1 MRRTSH
7 WFLAMNTGAAPG
19 TEPTAPNPDIV
30 DAPPGYE
37 QGFER
42 IPFENVL
49 WIKYECN
56 KEEPIFYVPLAHPR
70 VFIPQD
76 KMLELAKYLFVTP
89 EEVEFPIEDIQG
101 VNDFKVSASSQ
112 TAIYIQDIKVDVL
125 DTTGDMTHPTQF
137 LPFPDVSDLDKSMAL
152 VNSTEN
158 REYGEL
164 PICELVQNS
173 YVQKIGTS
181 WEELEIGVSRRDVRW
196 KTINIRPEGP
206 NFLQTWKIK

>member
-1 MRRTSH
+1 
-7 WFLAMNTGAAPG
+7 MNTGAAPE
-19 TEPTAPNPDIV
+19 TEPTPPNPDIV

-37 QGFER
+37 QGFDR

-49 WIKYECN
+49 WIKHEYN

-76 KMLELAKYLFVTP
+76 KMLELAKYLFITP

-101 VNDFKVSASSQ
+101 ANDFKVSASSQ

-125 DTTGDMTHPTQF
+125 DSTGDMTHPTQF

-158 REYGEL
+158 GEYGEL
-164 PICELVQNS
+164 PTCELVQNS

-181 WEELEIGVSRRDVRW
+181 WEELEIGVS
-196 KTINIRPEGP
+196 
-206 NFLQTWKIK
+206 